1 MDSLFEGMVLFT
13 PSQLTDEQKLQQ
25 QQQQQNDHN
34 HDHDHDHSNNESH
47 SNVDASTDTIN
58 DTAPSPTSLH
68 KVQEPLDENLF
79 SDLTLQTL
87 TTQLDPVPTS
97 LASTAPSIAAQA
109 PISRQISR
117 KKKKAASLRIGYG
130 REASFDDLS
139 SQSHPPP
146 HPPLP
151 PLPNPHLS
159 ADAVNN
165 QNLSLKHDA
174 SSVDITQPDKAS
186 QSPTSTDLADGDDAE
201 LDSSDASIPDSQPLS
216 KDDEFEHVKA
226 LISEKLQRSRQLAA
240 SVSAASK
247 DAVRRRRKAADDL
260 NLASATHRDLELQ
273 LEKACEA
280 EDFEAAERIS
290 DSLATVDKERQALH
304 TILKDAEAQCDAID
318 SKMRDVLE
326 SHIVVEQE
334 CACLLSNFAKV
345 STATAARY
353 HIAFTPCML
362 TNFPNSIY
370 SS

>member
-130 REASFDDLS
+130 REASFDDLP

-151 PLPNPHLS
+151 PLPNPHPS
-159 ADAVNN
+159 AAAVNH

-362 TNFPNSIY
+362 IDFPNSIY